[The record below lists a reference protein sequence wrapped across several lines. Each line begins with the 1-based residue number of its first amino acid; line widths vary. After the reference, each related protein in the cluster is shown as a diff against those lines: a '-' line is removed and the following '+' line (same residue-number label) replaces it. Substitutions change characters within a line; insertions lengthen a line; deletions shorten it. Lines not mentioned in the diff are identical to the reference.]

1 MIAYYGYIISPNQ
14 VETGEGFLICRNVP
28 IARTGTQA
36 YLGEEVGVKDKQMV
50 TVRRPEEEVFAPAAL
65 ASFEGKPFTDD
76 HPPVMLTP
84 ENAGQYEKGHV
95 QNVRRGTGDFEGFVV
110 ADIHVHD
117 AATISAIQNGK
128 RQISCGYECE
138 YEENPDGTLTQK
150 HIRGNHVALVDVGRA
165 GTKAAIMDADK
176 TQAAN
181 PPERTRKPMSKVN
194 AFLHLF
200 GMAANG
206 KTAEEIR
213 QLAEDAAP
221 VMDEDT
227 APEHE
232 EENAPVPEEDAQP
245 AGGEAPAV
253 DDAARFE
260 SIDARL
266 SKIEDLLSKLLPPQ
280 TEAEEAPE
288 EEKDPLDVA
297 LETIGKE
304 IKGEAEEDAAPADEN
319 PATAPGTEQNEE
331 TAAEAEEAHVVPAEE
346 MDTKEA
352 PADDKAAKGCGAM
365 DAETAR
371 NVILQM
377 RPVIAGISNEKERK
391 AATDA
396 LLALVKRPTADS
408 DAAKIANAA
417 QANAQVKAQNRPA
430 TDLDAI
436 QKLYDA
442 RNPHK
447 RREE

>member
-1 MIAYYGYIISPNQ
+1 
-14 VETGEGFLICRNVP
+14 
-28 IARTGTQA
+28 
-36 YLGEEVGVKDKQMV
+36 
-50 TVRRPEEEVFAPAAL
+50 
-65 ASFEGKPFTDD
+65 
-76 HPPVMLTP
+76 
-84 ENAGQYEKGHV
+84 
-95 QNVRRGTGDFEGFVV
+95 
-110 ADIHVHD
+110 
-117 AATISAIQNGK
+117 
-128 RQISCGYECE
+128 
-138 YEENPDGTLTQK
+138 
-150 HIRGNHVALVDVGRA
+150 
-165 GTKAAIMDADK
+165 
-176 TQAAN
+176 
-181 PPERTRKPMSKVN
+181 MSKVN

-232 EENAPVPEEDAQP
+232 EENAHVPEEDAQP
-245 AGGEAPAV
+245 EGGGAPAV

-266 SKIEDLLSKLLPPQ
+266 SKIEDLLNKLLPPQ

-304 IKGEAEEDAAPADEN
+304 IKGEAEEDAAPAEEN
-319 PATAPGTEQNEE
+319 PATAPGTEQDEE

-352 PADDKAAKGCGAM
+352 PVDDKAAKGCGAM

-408 DAAKIANAA
+408 DAAKIAKAA
-417 QANAQVKAQNRPA
+417 QANAQAKAQSRPA

-447 RREE
+447 NREE